1 MNGDVHR
8 QSTRSPR
15 RAIHFRPLTVGSMT
29 IRNGAADGGESLEY
43 RFCPD
48 NCPGEPLQA
57 SVPVGQDAELSAER
71 LVGVAGF
78 EPATPSS
85 RTWCATRLRYTPLRR
100 ARFSCRNRS
109 LHELPISGRSL

>member
-8 QSTRSPR
+8 HSTRSPR

-43 RFCPD
+43 CFCPD
-48 NCPGEPLQA
+48 NCPGEPLRA

-109 LHELPISGRSL
+109 LHELPISG